1 MARQKY
7 VGIGWL
13 TILATEPVDGADEG
27 EVELRRPAE
36 ARVLGADVGAHR
48 RRRRRA
54 PPALPGSL
62 LLRSTARRRAPVVV
76 GRRRRCTAAA
86 VLLLLLLACTS
97 HI

>member
-27 EVELRRPAE
+27 EMELRRPAE

-54 PPALPGSL
+54 PLALPGFL
-62 LLRSTARRRAPVVV
+62 LLRSTARRAPIVV
-76 GRRRRCTAAA
+76 GRRRLTLGA
-86 VLLLLLLACTS
+86 LLLACTS
-97 HI
+97 FFHDTS